1 MSQAPSRGGS
11 PAPFLDDE
19 VRVRWLS
26 VDPATKTGIARWS
39 GGVIEMV
46 ATLRP
51 ATPAERRKRQAPQA
65 VVVEALTRGGV
76 DRQSIVYHDELSAWA
91 WLLTQI
97 EAVVAEEGFGPSPK
111 TVAQHA
117 FRRGF
122 VAAMCAMRRIPFH
135 VVNVS
140 EWRRVVG
147 AANGFTF
154 PRDSSQAKARAMELV
169 EARFG
174 QRVSDDEADAACA
187 GLWALQT
194 RTVQP

>member
-1 MSQAPSRGGS
+1 MNY
-11 PAPFLDDE
+11 
-19 VRVRWLS
+19 WLS
-26 VDPATKTGIARWS
+26 IDPAAKTGLAFFS
-39 GGVIEMV
+39 GDRLFSV
-46 ATLRP
+46 ATLEP
-51 ATPAERRKRQAPQA
+51 ASAAVRRKNKAA
-65 VVVEALTRGGV
+65 ALVLSRLTITDMGRSST
-76 DRQSIVYHDELSAWA
+76 QFSTELSAWS
-91 WLLTQI
+91 WLLI
-97 EAVVAEEGFGPSPK
+97 GISAVVLEEGFGSSAK

-122 VAAMCAMRRIPFH
+122 IAALCAARDIPFH

-174 QRVSDDEADAACA
+174 QRVSDDEADAVCA

-194 RTVQP
+194 RTVRV

>member
-1 MSQAPSRGGS
+1 MKH
-11 PAPFLDDE
+11 
-19 VRVRWLS
+19 WLS
-26 VDPATKTGIARWS
+26 IDPATKTGLALWADDKLM
-39 GGVIEMV
+39 EV
-46 ATLRP
+46 ATLES
-51 ATPAERRKRQAPQA
+51 ASAAERKSMRLAKTALGLYRLRLGLAGRSASYYGTDFLAWSWALRDVSA
-65 VVVEALTRGGV
+65 VVV
-76 DRQSIVYHDELSAWA
+76 
-91 WLLTQI
+91 
-97 EAVVAEEGFGPSPK
+97 EEGFGPSAK

-122 VAAMCAMRRIPFH
+122 IAALCAARDIPFH

-140 EWRRVVG
+140 EWRKVVG

-174 QRVSDDEADAACA
+174 QRVSDDEADAVCA